1 MNANK
6 IAFLRFT
13 QKWIH
18 LLSWLLVGTYS
29 FSQASKNQD
38 VQTFY
43 KLKRTSERRYFIRNL
58 RDHYLNQHAS
68 PFRLNYS
75 LEKATRLLNN
85 DCDRMDLMCARINI
99 LIYSDQINKAI
110 LIKNQLEQKL
120 EKQSC
125 DTDHWISTRLAI
137 SNVYFV
143 LNEYSLALKG
153 DLSVLDKAKKKGDIE
168 LQRDVLCNIGNIYIE
183 QNSIDSAEYYYNEAL
198 EISKLYKED
207 DSEILMGLSRVF
219 IAKEQYEKALFY
231 LQSALKCAQVDL
243 QKAFVYFHLGRLHR
257 LTGDT
262 PKMLSDYQNALRF
275 SNNSLILQS
284 SVCLELETFHKAH
297 SNFSAAYTYLKKRD
311 SISAVINIEKYK
323 LVMDSLNFTRQLNR
337 SQLLRAKTLQKL
349 SYESKEKKAIIL
361 FLVVTISLLMIVG
374 YLLVLQR
381 RKNFA
386 LVRKHVE
393 AIHAHSIISLEMTK
407 EDTSDKE
414 DTSGK
419 RIEKDQKN
427 EEVKIPKELILKL
440 EKLLMEKE
448 LYKDPNLSIQKLA
461 QKIGV
466 GNDLLSKAI
475 NVHYGVPFRTL
486 INNKRIELAM
496 VLLLD
501 EQFSLYSIEGIA
513 KSVGYSNMAT
523 FYNNFK
529 LIAGVT
535 PTYFQSRG
543 RKIRAEHEQ
552 IN

>member
-6 IAFLRFT
+6 NAFLRFT
-13 QKWIH
+13 QKWIL

-29 FSQASKNQD
+29 FSQASKDQD

-43 KLKRTSERRYFIRNL
+43 KIKRTSERRDFIRNL

-85 DCDRMDLMCARINI
+85 ECDRMDMICARINI
-99 LIYSDQINKAI
+99 LIYSDQINKAVV
-110 LIKNQLEQKL
+110 LKNQLEQKL
-120 EKQSC
+120 EKQPC
-125 DTDHWISTRLAI
+125 DIDHWISCKMAI
-137 SNVYFV
+137 TNVYFI
-143 LNEYSLALKG
+143 LTEYSLAMKG
-153 DLSVLDKAKKKGDIE
+153 YFSVLDKAKKKGDIE
-168 LQRDVLCNIGNIYIE
+168 LQRDVLCNIGNAYIE
-183 QNSIDSAEYYYNEAL
+183 QNRIDSAEYYYNVAL
-198 EISKLYKED
+198 DISTASKQG

-219 IAKEQYEKALFY
+219 IAKEQYEKAFFY
-231 LQSALKCAQVDL
+231 LQSALKCTQVDL

-275 SNNSLILQS
+275 SNNNLILQS

-323 LVMDSLNFTRQLNR
+323 LVMDSLNFARQLNR
-337 SQLLRAKTLQKL
+337 SQLLRTKTLQKL

-393 AIHAHSIISLEMTK
+393 TIHAHSIISLEMTK
-407 EDTSDKE
+407 EDTSD
-414 DTSGK
+414 K

-501 EQFSLYSIEGIA
+501 EQFKSYSIEGIA

-543 RKIRAEHEQ
+543 RKIKAEQ

>member
-6 IAFLRFT
+6 SAFIRFRLKLT
-13 QKWIH
+13 L
-18 LLSWLLVGTYS
+18 LLSWLLIGTYS
-29 FSQASKNQD
+29 FSQASKNED

-43 KLKRTSERRYFIRNL
+43 KLKDTSERRYFIRNL

-68 PFRLNYS
+68 PFRLNYN
-75 LEKATRLLNN
+75 LEKATDLLNN
-85 DCDRMDLMCARINI
+85 ECDRMDMMCARINI
-99 LIYSDQINKAI
+99 LIYSDQINKAVVV
-110 LIKNQLEQKL
+110 KNQLDQKL

-125 DTDHWISTRLAI
+125 DTEHWISCKLAI
-137 SNVYFV
+137 SNLYFV

-153 DLSVLDKAKKKGDIE
+153 DFSVLDKARKKGDIE
-168 LQRDVLCNIGNIYIE
+168 LQRDVLCNIGNAYIE
-183 QNSIDSAEYYYNEAL
+183 QNRIDSAEYYYNVAL
-198 EISKLYKED
+198 DISTASKQG

-219 IAKEQYEKALFY
+219 IAKKEYEKALFH
-231 LQSALKCAQVDL
+231 LHAALKCTDLDL
-243 QKAFVYFHLGRLHR
+243 QKAFIYFHLGRLHR

-262 PKMLSDYQNALRF
+262 GEMVSDYQNALRF
-275 SNNSLILQS
+275 SNNNLILQS

-311 SISAVINIEKYK
+311 SISSVINLEKYK
-323 LVMDSLNFTRQLNR
+323 LVMDSLNFARQLNR
-337 SQLLRAKTLQKL
+337 SQLLRTKTLQKL

-361 FLVVTISLLMIVG
+361 FLVVTFSLLMIVG

-393 AIHAHSIISLEMTK
+393 AIHAHSIASLEMTK
-407 EDTSDKE
+407 ENTSDI
-414 DTSGK
+414 
-419 RIEKDQKN
+419 RFEKDQKN

-461 QKIGV
+461 LKIGV
-466 GNDLLSKAI
+466 GNELLSKAI

-496 VLLLD
+496 ILLLD
-501 EQFSLYSIEGIA
+501 EQFKLYSIEGIA

-543 RKIRAEHEQ
+543 RKIKAEQ

>member
-6 IAFLRFT
+6 NAFLRFT
-13 QKWIH
+13 QKWIL

-43 KLKRTSERRYFIRNL
+43 KLKRTSERRYFISSL

-85 DCDRMDLMCARINI
+85 ECDRMDLMCARINI

-125 DTDHWISTRLAI
+125 DTDHWISSRLAI

-143 LNEYSLALKG
+143 LNEYSLALKV
-153 DLSVLDKAKKKGDIE
+153 DLSVLDKAKKNGDVE
-168 LQRDVLCNIGNIYIE
+168 LQRDVLCNIGNAYIE
-183 QNSIDSAEYYYNEAL
+183 QNKIDSAEYFYNDAL
-198 EISKLYKED
+198 EISNNGYPKGK
-207 DSEILMGLSRVF
+207 SEILMGLSRVF
-219 IAKEQYEKALFY
+219 IAEEQYEKAFFY
-231 LQSALKCAQVDL
+231 LQSALNCTQVDL
-243 QKAFVYFHLGRLHR
+243 QKAFIYFHLGRLHR

-284 SVCLELETFHKAH
+284 SVCLELEAFHKAH

-323 LVMDSLNFTRQLNR
+323 LVMDSLNFARQLNR
-337 SQLLRAKTLQKL
+337 SQLLRTKTLQKL

-361 FLVVTISLLMIVG
+361 FLVVTVSLLMIVG

-393 AIHAHSIISLEMTK
+393 TIHAHSIISLEMTK
-407 EDTSDKE
+407 EDASDKE
-414 DTSGK
+414 DTSDK

-427 EEVKIPKELILKL
+427 EEVKIPKELIFKL

-501 EQFSLYSIEGIA
+501 EQFKSYSIEGIA

-535 PTYFQSRG
+535 PTYFQSCG
-543 RKIRAEHEQ
+543 RKIKAEQ

>member
-6 IAFLRFT
+6 NAFLPFT
-13 QKWIH
+13 QKWTF
-18 LLSWLLVGTYS
+18 LLSWLIISTYS
-29 FSQASKNQD
+29 FPQTSKNED

-43 KLKRTSERRYFIRNL
+43 KLKRTSERRDFIRNI
-58 RDHYLNQHAS
+58 RDHYLNKHAS

-75 LEKATRLLNN
+75 LEKATDLLNN
-85 DCDRMDLMCARINI
+85 ECDRMDLMCARINI
-99 LIYSDQINKAI
+99 LIYSDQINKAVV
-110 LIKNQLEQKL
+110 LKNQLEQKL
-120 EKQSC
+120 EKQPC
-125 DTDHWISTRLAI
+125 DIDHWISSKGAI
-137 SNVYFV
+137 TNVYFI
-143 LNEYSLALKG
+143 LTEYSLALNG
-153 DLSVLDKAKKKGDIE
+153 YFSLLDKAKKKGDIE
-168 LQRDVLCNIGNIYIE
+168 LQRDVLCNIGNVYIE
-183 QNSIDSAEYYYNEAL
+183 QNRIDSAEYYYNTAL
-198 EISKLYKED
+198 EISKLFKQD
-207 DSEILMGLSRVF
+207 DSEVLMGLSRVF
-219 IAKEQYEKALFY
+219 IAKKEYEKALFY

-262 PKMLSDYQNALRF
+262 MEMVSDYQNALRF
-275 SNNSLILQS
+275 SNNNLMLQS
-284 SVCLELETFHKAH
+284 SVCLELETFHTAH
-297 SNFSAAYTYLKKRD
+297 SNFSEAYTYLKKRD
-311 SISAVINIEKYK
+311 SISYLMNLKKYK
-323 LVMDSLNFTRQLNR
+323 LVMDSLNFARQLNR
-337 SQLLRAKTLQKL
+337 SQLLRAKTLEKL
-349 SYESKEKKAIIL
+349 SYEEKEKKAIII
-361 FLVVTISLLMIVG
+361 FLVVTISLLVVVG

-393 AIHAHSIISLEMTK
+393 AIHAHSIASLEMKK
-407 EDTSDKE
+407 EDASD
-414 DTSGK
+414 T
-419 RIEKDQKN
+419 RFEKDPKN

-461 QKIGV
+461 LKIGV

-501 EQFSLYSIEGIA
+501 EQFKLYSIEGIA

-543 RKIRAEHEQ
+543 RKIKAEQ
-552 IN
+552 QVNSIQFND